1 MNVTFNTPES
11 QATGLLSQRLILAI
25 SQYQNSKYQ
34 DWYLTE
40 DRSVTPSVILSRVD
54 SLQEHLF
61 DTYALLNKYPLEE
74 HQFLWLYSINE
85 LMVRLLRLKS
95 IYSTGKTDSRSTS
108 TSVSA
113 PPSRPVMGRSSSSSS
128 QITVNLRNLDSNCRE
143 ITAKLSKLSND
154 IVPLIKELFGETLDI
169 SRLLRTGSTSVSSQL
184 FSLAES
190 SLKIL
195 TVDLDEDCNGSHHL
209 FDHSV
214 VTLKSL
220 ARFVKRFYDILKD
233 TPKHSA
239 LTFHLGIFP
248 ILSECI
254 KVAYHID
261 EPHVIIPLIQ
271 ANIISPTSPLKLV
284 ENCILELDVLVD
296 YYRYTS
302 FAMLALSL
310 ENSHIDTDYND
321 LADIYFKILL
331 KFPSLNLR
339 LWNNLDSAKSPI
351 ANFGF
356 KLNSEGGMDDDSSLL
371 QPVIEDDDEDSVPPN
386 SHVGG
391 YNDITG
397 IPAAAGK
404 TSLSQ
409 ETRHLTMEDRQEVSL
424 LYLLN
429 YLLKLKNFKNLIF
442 PENLFTN
449 ELQFLVTTL
458 STTIS
463 VDIHKSVSISS
474 GSVSMSQLY
483 QKEQERER
491 KISVSTSSITSY
503 SNGAGGISNPGLSLT
518 STSVKCKSISSI
530 LFHGTYKEKLTAVIN
545 FFEILRKDKFS
556 VSTLLSKYAYDENG
570 KDMMAIESEFDRLV
584 CNMESVRYPGKIK
597 YVNAIRRVTSI
608 IKAISILHWVR
619 TTNIENI
626 PESIL
631 QRKFSFENPLQED
644 EILKNSVEVRKE
656 HQGNVVNFPNDIQHQ
671 GKLESID
678 KEITNQIEINQIT
691 LKMNALREKLK

>member
-11 QATGLLSQRLILAI
+11 QATGILCQQLISAI

-54 SLQEHLF
+54 SLQEHFF

-85 LMVRLLRLKS
+85 LMIRLLRLKS
-95 IYSTGKTDSRSTS
+95 IYSTGKTDSRSAS
-108 TSVSA
+108 TSVPA
-113 PPSRPVMGRSSSSSS
+113 PQGRPTMGRSSSSSS
-128 QITVNLRNLDSNCRE
+128 QVTVNLRNLDSNCRE

-154 IVPLIKELFGETLDI
+154 VVPLIKEFFGETLVI

-195 TVDLDEDCNGSHHL
+195 TVDLDEDSNSSHYS
-209 FDHSV
+209 FDHSI

-220 ARFVKRFYDILKD
+220 VRFVKRFYDILED
-233 TPKHSA
+233 APKHLA
-239 LTFHLGIFP
+239 LALHLGIFP

-261 EPHVIIPLIQ
+261 EPCVIIPLIQ
-271 ANIISPTSPLKLV
+271 SKIISPTSPLKLV
-284 ENCILELDVLVD
+284 ENCILDLDVLID

-310 ENSHIDTDYND
+310 ETSQVNNDYND
-321 LADIYFKILL
+321 LADVYFKILL

-339 LWNNLDSAKSPI
+339 LWNNLESAKSPI

-356 KLNSEGGMDDDSSLL
+356 KLNSEGGIDDESSSL
-371 QPVIEDDDEDSVPPN
+371 QPVLEDDDEDAVPPN
-386 SHVGG
+386 SNIAG

-397 IPAAAGK
+397 IPSAAGK

-409 ETRHLTMEDRQEVSL
+409 ETRYLSMEDRQEVSL

-429 YLLKLKNFKNLIF
+429 YLLKLKDFKSLIC
-442 PENLFTN
+442 PANSFTN
-449 ELQFLVTTL
+449 ELHFLVTTL

-463 VDIHKSVSISS
+463 VDIHNSVSISS

-491 KISVSTSSITSY
+491 KISTSSITSY
-503 SNGAGGISNPGLSLT
+503 SNGAGGISNSGLTLA

-530 LFHGTYKEKLTAVIN
+530 LFHGTYKEKLTTVIN
-545 FFEILRKDKFS
+545 YFETLRKDKFS
-556 VSTLLSKYAYDENG
+556 VSTLLSKYAYVENG

-597 YVNAIRRVTSI
+597 YVNAIRKVTSI
-608 IKAISILHWVR
+608 IKATSILHWVR

-626 PESIL
+626 PEGIL
-631 QRKFSFENPLQED
+631 QRKFSLENLLQED
-644 EILKNSVEVRKE
+644 EILKNLVEVRKE
-656 HQGNVVNFPNDIQHQ
+656 HQGNVVNFPNIQHQ
-671 GKLESID
+671 GESGSID
-678 KEITNQIEINQIT
+678 NEITNQIEINELT
-691 LKMNALREKLK
+691 LKMNALKEKLK